1 MPEEPTSTATLSA
14 SRSTSY
20 GATLTFEDLGSEPG
34 SYRLNLGADTL
45 LRVIEGLVSL
55 STPER
60 ELVLA
65 AGEETVVRAGTR
77 HRLASVYGTA
87 RVVSGSRPTRR

>member
-1 MPEEPTSTATLSA
+1 MSEEPTSTATVLA
-14 SRSTSY
+14 SRSASY
-20 GATLTFEDLGSEPG
+20 GATLIFEDLGCEPG
-34 SYRLNLGADTL
+34 PYRLNSGADTL
-45 LRVIEGLVSL
+45 LRVIAGLVSL

-65 AGEETVVRAGTR
+65 PGEETIVRAGTR
-77 HRLASVYGTA
+77 HRLASVWGTA

>member
-1 MPEEPTSTATLSA
+1 MAEPPTSSATLSA
-14 SRSTSY
+14 SSSTSY
-20 GATLTFEDLGSEPG
+20 GATLTFEDLDAGPG
-34 SYRLNLGADTL
+34 PYRLNLGADTL
-45 LRVIEGLVSL
+45 LRVIAGLVSL
-55 STPER
+55 TTPER

-65 AGEETVVRAGTR
+65 AGEETIVRAGTR